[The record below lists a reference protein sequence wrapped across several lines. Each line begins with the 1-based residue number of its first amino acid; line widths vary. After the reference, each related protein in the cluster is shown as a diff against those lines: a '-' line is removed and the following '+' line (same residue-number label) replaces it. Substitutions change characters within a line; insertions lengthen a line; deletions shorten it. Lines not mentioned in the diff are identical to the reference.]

1 MTATPDS
8 GRRPDLRPHRPTVAV
23 ETAPYGAFI
32 RRALR
37 AYGRRVGD
45 GEIDELRDLVRLG
58 DDVDAVIAAAV
69 AELRAEP
76 HAHSWQAIADAVG
89 ITRQAA
95 MVRWPLAHGARRPG
109 GQPGRLR

>member
-1 MTATPDS
+1 MTPSS
-8 GRRPDLRPHRPTVAV
+8 GRKGAMRPDRRRDVV
-23 ETAPYGAFI
+23 EAAPYGEFI

-45 GEIDELRDLVRLG
+45 GEIEELRELVRLR
-58 DDVDAVIAAAV
+58 DDLDRIIAQAV

-76 HAHSWQAIADAVG
+76 HAHSWQAIADVLG

-95 MVRWPLAHGARRPG
+95 MARWPLARGARRPG
-109 GQPGRLR
+109 GQPARLR